1 MTVDARFCPRCGTPL
16 PGRPPTRCDSCGY
29 ALFVNARP
37 TATVV
42 ILDGDGRRFLA
53 LRRAIEPK
61 AGLWELP
68 GGFCDGWEH
77 PRAAAVR
84 EAREELGVEVVVHDF
99 VAMHVGSYEYQG
111 ETLPVLDTFW
121 LAVIVSGEIRL
132 SPESS
137 EYAWLPLDAPPPLA
151 FETMD
156 LAIGDVRA
164 RTSTNV

>member
-1 MTVDARFCPRCGTPL
+1 MTVDARFCPRCGAPL
-16 PGRPPTRCDSCGY
+16 PARPPTRCEKCGY

-37 TATVV
+37 TATVI
-42 ILDGDGRRFLA
+42 ILDAGGRRFLA
-53 LRRAIEPK
+53 LRRAVEPRS
-61 AGLWELP
+61 GRWELP

-84 EAREELGVEVVVHDF
+84 EAREELGVEVVVHNL
-99 VAMHVGSYEYQG
+99 VAMYVGSYEYQG

-121 LAVIVSGEIRL
+121 LAGIVAGEIRL

-137 EYAWLPLDAPPPLA
+137 EYGWLPLDGTPPLA

-156 LAIGDVRA
+156 SAIRDVRA
-164 RTSTNV
+164 GTGTNV